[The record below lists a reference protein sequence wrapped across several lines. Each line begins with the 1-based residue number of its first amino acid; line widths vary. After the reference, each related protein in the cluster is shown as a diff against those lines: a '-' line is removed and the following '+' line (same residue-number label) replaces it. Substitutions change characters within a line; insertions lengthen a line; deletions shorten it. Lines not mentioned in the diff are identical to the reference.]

1 MENGTNIVYILFGL
15 VCLGLLILLLSSF
28 IGRFLYYHDE
38 LRHINMEI
46 TRTSGAERAHWE
58 KKKKK
63 LIRRL
68 FYLR

>member
-1 MENGTNIVYILFGL
+1 MENGTNFVYILFGL
-15 VCLGLLILLLSSF
+15 VCLGLLILLVCSL

-46 TRTSGAERAHWE
+46 SRTSGSERAHWE

-63 LIRRL
+63 LWRKL
-68 FYLR
+68 FFLR